1 MTAFLTTLPRRIPTI
16 FGALLLVVFL
26 PQLIWKSSEA
36 EKYYSSAR
44 PLIEQL
50 VSAQSGGADAPTIPV
65 VEFEDRL
72 RLTMA
77 QTELEQ
83 GWSISTLRRLVV
95 AGVLLTSL
103 GTIVEKGRS
112 GSRSGSPAAAAA
124 GVEPDSG
131 QR

>member
-1 MTAFLTTLPRRIPTI
+1 MATFLKTLPRRVPTI
-16 FGALLLVVFL
+16 IGTMLLVVSL

-44 PLIEQL
+44 PLLEQL

-72 RLTMA
+72 RLGMSQA
-77 QTELEQ
+77 ELEQ
-83 GWSISTLRRLVV
+83 GWSLSTLRRLVV
-95 AGVLLTSL
+95 AGLLMTSL
-103 GTIVEKGRS
+103 GVIVEKDRS